1 MVHRHAS
8 GSWCR
13 LRTPVFS
20 HFADALAGRVVERS
34 ATSWSFIADCIIDCV
49 AKALYTTA
57 IIEQVDTATQFS
69 SRQKESRA
77 RSRLHW

>member
-1 MVHRHAS
+1 MRLLWLCVIIWSALTAV
-8 GSWCR
+8 WC
-13 LRTPVFS
+13 
-20 HFADALAGRVVERS
+20 ADALAGRVVERS